1 MEFVSVIEKKNWFFF
16 GFLGFKFSLHH
27 IILYLAKSYTTYF
40 KPRR

>member
-1 MEFVSVIEKKNWFFF
+1 MEFVSVIEKKLVFF

-27 IILYLAKSYTTYF
+27 IYLVKSYTTYF

>member
-1 MEFVSVIEKKNWFFF
+1 MEFVSVIEKKNCFFF

-27 IILYLAKSYTTYF
+27 IYLAKSDTTYF

>member
-1 MEFVSVIEKKNWFFF
+1 MEFVSVIEEKNCFF

-27 IILYLAKSYTTYF
+27 IYLAKSYTTYF

>member
-1 MEFVSVIEKKNWFFF
+1 MELVSVIEKKKLFFG

-27 IILYLAKSYTTYF
+27 IYLAQSYTTYF